1 MPTPLKSSTARLT
14 RWVQHRAYPALT
26 RAGERIVTR
35 IHRRQGESQAML
47 LQPSRQWS
55 SWIIWTLVS
64 VTGFAILWACLARID
79 ETVQAT
85 GKLEPKAA
93 TKDIRAP
100 LGGVVKDILV
110 KDGDRVAAGQVLLE
124 MDPAAARAK
133 MDALRLVQS
142 RVTADLQLS
151 RGQLGQAV
159 DPRRLSAN
167 QLSKLR
173 ALRDEYASR
182 IDAARQGVVQA
193 RAALSEVRINLL
205 AKSQALQI
213 REAMLRGIAP
223 LAREGALARTQ
234 YQKELQEVVLLRGE
248 VASLR
253 SNQARARASL
263 AEAQQ
268 RMANTEALTRID
280 FSTKVEESEKQ
291 LAELS
296 NQITETG
303 LTLKYQKIV
312 SPVKGIVFDLKAGT
326 PGYVVNTEAPIVKI
340 VPTDR
345 LVARIFL
352 TNKDIG
358 FVRPGQTVKVR
369 IDAFPYNEFGEISGR
384 VASIGSDVLPPDET
398 YNYFRFP
405 VTVDL
410 DRNYLL
416 YKGRKLELGSGMSLS
431 ANVILRQRPVISIF
445 TQQILPFWDTL
456 EKL

>member
-1 MPTPLKSSTARLT
+1 MA
-14 RWVQHRAYPALT
+14 
-26 RAGERIVTR
+26 
-35 IHRRQGESQAML
+35 
-47 LQPSRQWS
+47 
-55 SWIIWTLVS
+55 
-64 VTGFAILWACLARID
+64 
-79 ETVQAT
+79 
-85 GKLEPKAA
+85 
-93 TKDIRAP
+93 
-100 LGGVVKDILV
+100 
-110 KDGDRVAAGQVLLE
+110 
-124 MDPAAARAK
+124 
-133 MDALRLVQS
+133 ALRLVQS
-142 RVTADLQLS
+142 RVSADLQLS

-159 DPRRLSAN
+159 DPRRLSPN
-167 QLSKLR
+167 QLNKLR

-193 RAALSEVRINLL
+193 QAAFAEVRINLQ
-205 AKSQALQI
+205 AKSQALRI
-213 REAMLRGIAP
+213 REAMLRDIAP

-248 VASLR
+248 VAALR
-253 SNQARARASL
+253 SNQARARAAL
-263 AEAQQ
+263 AEARQ

-303 LTLKYQKIV
+303 LTLKYQKII

-358 FVRPGQTVKVR
+358 FVRPGQAVKVR

-384 VASIGSDVLPPDET
+384 VASIGSDVLAPDET

-410 DRNYLL
+410 DRSYLL

-445 TQQILPFWDTL
+445 TQQLLPFWDTL